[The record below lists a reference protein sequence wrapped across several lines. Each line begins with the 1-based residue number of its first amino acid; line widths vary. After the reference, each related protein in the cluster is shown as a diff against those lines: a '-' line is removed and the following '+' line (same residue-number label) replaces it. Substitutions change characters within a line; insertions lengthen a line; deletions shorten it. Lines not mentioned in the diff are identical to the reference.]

1 LIIDSMVFSTASV
14 SGTFSSST
22 TLRPGIFFSAAA
34 PCGVR
39 LVVAVVVARPDIDE
53 ADRGVGRAAERPPSA
68 VPSVSAA
75 LPLQEM
81 PS

>member
-1 LIIDSMVFSTASV
+1 MDSMVFSTASV

-22 TLRPGIFFSAAA
+22 TFEAGDLLQRRRALR
-34 PCGVR
+34 VR

-53 ADRGVGRAAERPPSA
+53 ADRGVGRARRAHAESGAECQRR
-68 VPSVSAA
+68 AA
-75 LPLQEM
+75 LQQM